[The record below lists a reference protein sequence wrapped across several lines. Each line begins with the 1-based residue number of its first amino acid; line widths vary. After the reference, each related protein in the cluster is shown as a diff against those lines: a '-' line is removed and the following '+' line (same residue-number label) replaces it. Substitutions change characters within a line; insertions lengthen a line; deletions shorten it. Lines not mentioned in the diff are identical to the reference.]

1 MKRGQLSREII
12 LEKGLAVASE
22 SGLNGITYNGLAR
35 EIGIRPQSMYRYLD
49 DIAAVKSGIVAL
61 YMQKLV
67 AYLQQQV
74 SDLTGKTALR
84 QLAVSFIQFAQSGM
98 PFTDMVWGISHYN
111 NEASV
116 TEAVIQLRQLT
127 QRLIATVSQ
136 DETQVA
142 ANTALFLEFVIGH
155 LALITARR
163 EPKLDQT
170 IFNQNI
176 DRIINQF

>member
-1 MKRGQLSREII
+1 MK
-12 LEKGLAVASE
+12 K
-22 SGLNGITYNGLAR
+22 
-35 EIGIRPQSMYRYLD
+35 
-49 DIAAVKSGIVAL
+49 
-61 YMQKLV
+61 
-67 AYLQQQV
+67 
-74 SDLTGKTALR
+74 
-84 QLAVSFIQFAQSGM
+84 GM

-163 EPKLDQT
+163 ESKLDQT